1 MTTAVIRS
9 PRAEDAA
16 DIAALMTELGYPS
29 EARDIPQRLEAL
41 ANDPASIIWC
51 AELDG
56 RVVGVGTARVFAAIN
71 QGAPVAWLTALVV
84 AKSARG
90 RGVGTRL
97 VKVAEDWAREHGAS
111 RLALTS
117 ALHRTEAHEFYKR
130 LGYDHTGVRLART
143 IQLPTDDSR
152 T

>member
-1 MTTAVIRS
+1 MTAAVIRS

-29 EARDIPQRLEAL
+29 EARDVPQRLEAL
-41 ANDPASIIWC
+41 RGDPASVVWC

-71 QGAPVAWLTALVV
+71 QDAPVAWLTALVV
-84 AKSARG
+84 AERARG
-90 RGVGTRL
+90 RGVGTRI
-97 VKVAEDWAREHGAS
+97 VKVAEEWARAQGAS

-117 ALHRTEAHEFYKR
+117 ALHRSEAHDFYKR
-130 LGYDHTGVRLART
+130 LGYAHTGVRLAKS
-143 IQLPTDDSR
+143 L
-152 T
+152 